1 MTFELRCAVFGQVSG
16 LDPFEGSDVVV
27 QLVEEAARVQELVGD
42 TDGQVGVVRVV
53 VVGNAPHDLN
63 VVGQVLGGGLHPV
76 G

>member
-1 MTFELRCAVFGQVSG
+1 M
-16 LDPFEGSDVVV
+16 VV

-53 VVGNAPHDLN
+53 VVGNAPHDLD